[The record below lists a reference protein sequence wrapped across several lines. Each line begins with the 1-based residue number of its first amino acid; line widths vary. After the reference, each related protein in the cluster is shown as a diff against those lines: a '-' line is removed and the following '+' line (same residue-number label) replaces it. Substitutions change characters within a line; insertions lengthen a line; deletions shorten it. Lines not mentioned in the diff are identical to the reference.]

1 MLTKRITY
9 VDYNGNERTENFE
22 FNLNRV
28 EALDFALSIDGDLT
42 EYVRKCVEEDDKAAL
57 IKMVKDIVLRSYGK
71 KSEDGRRFMKS
82 DEIARSFIETEAYS
96 VLMTELISNSEESA
110 KFINGVLEEIKTNK
124 E

>member
-42 EYVRKCVEEDDKAAL
+42 EYVRKSVEEDNKAAL

-82 DEIARSFIETEAYS
+82 DEITRSFIETEAYS
-96 VLMTELISNSEESA
+96 VLMTELISDSGESA
-110 KFINGVLEEIKTNK
+110 KFINGVLEEIKANK